1 MRKRPQINSIKSS
14 GEFAQW
20 YWLKEEL
27 VAYCRKQGLKVSG
40 NKLELTRRIKRFIT
54 TGDRTEPVQSVR
66 KKTSTFDWHA
76 DPLTPSTKITDSY
89 KNTQNVRRFMKS
101 QIGESFHFSV
111 PLMQW
116 VKENEGK
123 SLKDLVA
130 YYNSLQVAKKQAGY
144 QSEIPPSNEYNR
156 YTRDFLADNPE
167 LSIAQARK
175 CWAYKR
181 SVRGSNKYQHSD
193 IKKAGI

>member
-1 MRKRPQINSIKSS
+1 MKRPAMGSIKSS
-14 GEFAQW
+14 REFSQW

-27 VAYCRKQGLKVSG
+27 VAYCRKNRLQVGGDKAT
-40 NKLELTRRIKRFIT
+40 LTRRIKRFINN
-54 TGDRTEPVQSVR
+54 GERTEE
-66 KKTSTFDWHA
+66 KKSSSKKASSFDWHS
-76 DPLTPSTKITDSY
+76 DPLTARTKITDSY

-101 QIGESFHFSV
+101 QVGDSFHFSI

-123 SLKDLVA
+123 SLKDLVR
-130 YYNSLQVAKKQAGY
+130 YYQLLQKQKQQPGYESKIPAG
-144 QSEIPPSNEYNR
+144 NEYNQ
-156 YTRDFLADNPE
+156 YTRDFMRDNPG

-181 SVRGSNKYQHSD
+181 SVAGSNRYQRSD
-193 IKKAGI
+193 LKKVKL